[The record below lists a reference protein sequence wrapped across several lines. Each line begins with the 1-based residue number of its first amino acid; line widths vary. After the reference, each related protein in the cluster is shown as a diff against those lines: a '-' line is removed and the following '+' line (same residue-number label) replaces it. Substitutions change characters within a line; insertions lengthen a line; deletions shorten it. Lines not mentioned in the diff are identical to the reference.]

1 MTILTVWCF
10 AELDGARRAER
21 ELAALSELGLVVVD
35 DASLVF
41 WPRTAVLPQTR
52 GAGNIVHSSPLAPT
66 YWGLLYGLAFAA
78 PMLEDADTQPRGLH
92 EVGIDGPVIT
102 RLRQGLR
109 PGSSGLLAVMDAP
122 IAPEH
127 CLLLSACG
135 AGTKSFDVRLSDEQT
150 ANLHRVFGSE
160 RR

>member
-1 MTILTVWCF
+1 MTTLTAWCF

-21 ELAALSELGLVVVD
+21 ELAALSESGLVVVD

-41 WPRTAVLPQTR
+41 WPRTAALPQTR
-52 GAGNIVHSSPLAPT
+52 GAGNIVHSGPLAPT

-78 PMLEDADTQPRGLH
+78 PMLAGGGTEPRDLH

-102 RLRQGLR
+102 RLRQNLR
-109 PGSSGLLAVMDAP
+109 PGSSGLLAIMDAP

-127 CLLLSACG
+127 GLLLSGCG
-135 AGTKSFDVRLSDEQT
+135 TGTESFEVSLSDEQA
-150 ANLHRVFGSE
+150 ANLHRVFGGGHH
-160 RR
+160 